1 MKNAAENE
9 RLSAYLDGELTAA
22 EQAQMEQLLAASPAA
37 RQLLDE
43 LRTLSTTLQSLPQQ
57 KLGEDLGPQVLR
69 LAERRMLTE
78 PPSADAQAQPAKL
91 PLPSWRETL
100 RGMLGPRALVWSGL
114 AVAIAVMMMLW
125 DRPEQGANREIAHVS
140 QHAARG
146 DTRGVCGP

>member
-1 MKNAAENE
+1 MDDAVENE

-22 EQAQMEQLLAASPAA
+22 EQARVEQLLAASPAA

-57 KLGEDLGPQVLR
+57 KLGEDLGPRVLR

-78 PPSADAQAQPAKL
+78 PPSADAQVQPAKL

-100 RGMLGPRALVWSGL
+100 RDSAGSDDAKVISLM
-114 AVAIAVMMMLW
+114 
-125 DRPEQGANREIAHVS
+125 
-140 QHAARG
+140 ARW
-146 DTRGVCGP
+146 C